1 MGRAFEYR
9 RASKEARWDKMSK
22 LFPKLAKA
30 IQVAAKEGGADPAM
44 NAKLRSTIAAAKAQ
58 NMPKNNIEAA
68 IKRACGKDAAE
79 IKTIFYEARAPHGVQ
94 MIIECMSDNPTR
106 TVANVKAIL
115 HKNKAEML
123 QNGSLSFMFDKKSIF
138 YVKQAE
144 GGFDNLDDLELEL
157 IDFGLLELELTP
169 DELILTGEATAFKTL
184 SDALHERGLEAHESG
199 VEYVPT
205 TPISLDEEASIEISK
220 LMDKLDDDDDVHMV
234 YTNIA

>member
-30 IQVAAKEGGADPAM
+30 IQVAAKEGGSDPTM
-44 NAKLRSTIAAAKAQ
+44 NAKLRSTIATAKAA

-68 IKRACGKDAAE
+68 IKRACGKDAAD

-115 HKNKAEML
+115 NKNKAEML
-123 QNGSLSFMFDKKSIF
+123 QNGALSFMFDKKAIF
-138 YVKQAE
+138 YLESVDE
-144 GGFDNLDDLELEL
+144 DLDELEL
-157 IDFGLLELELTP
+157 FLIDYGLLELKSEG
-169 DELILTGEATAFKTL
+169 DELILLGEATAFKTL
-184 SDALHERGLEAHESG
+184 SDALDEKNLNFKEAYIA
-199 VEYVPT
+199 YVANSPL
-205 TPISLDEEASIEISK
+205 SLNEDEHMEIDK
-220 LMDKLDDDDDVHMV
+220 ILDKLEDDEDVHHV
-234 YTNIA
+234 YTNIGE